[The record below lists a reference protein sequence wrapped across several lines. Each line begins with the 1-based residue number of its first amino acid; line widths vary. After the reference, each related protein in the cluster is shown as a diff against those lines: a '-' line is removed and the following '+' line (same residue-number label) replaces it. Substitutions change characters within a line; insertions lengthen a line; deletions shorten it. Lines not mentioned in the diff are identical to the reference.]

1 MELIERFKN
10 VFQGLDRAHGV
21 TKVTESISN
30 GTKIKG
36 KSFVKREY
44 VTDEL
49 WQKHLE
55 GEDSLTVKI
64 LVCGTYA
71 KGSNPFIHQF

>member
-1 MELIERFKN
+1 MREWKPPTLKYFMLVENLKIYLK
-10 VFQGLDRAHGV
+10 GLDRAHGV

-36 KSFVKREY
+36 KSFVKREP

-49 WQKHLE
+49 WQKSFR
-55 GEDSLTVKI
+55 G
-64 LVCGTYA
+64 
-71 KGSNPFIHQF
+71 QR

>member
-10 VFQGLDRAHGV
+10 IFKGLDRAHGV
-21 TKVTESISN
+21 TKVAESISN

-36 KSFVKREY
+36 KSFVKRES

-49 WQKHLE
+49 WQKHLK
-55 GEDSLTVKI
+55 GEDSLVSYQSMMKTNVNG
-64 LVCGTYA
+64 VV
-71 KGSNPFIHQF
+71 